1 MRLLPLVAI
10 PDPGAGPDD
19 FFSWRFLELVAGNLA
34 PGIVP
39 ALVALAVGL
48 LLTPLTIWA
57 ARRVGFLAQ
66 PNRERDIHKR
76 PIPYGGGLAMFG
88 AFAVAALVAMRLV
101 PDVAKDVD
109 VPGLLL
115 LSGVTA
121 ALYVI
126 DDRWGIHALVKLALQ
141 AAIAVAAVK
150 VFHFEIGFLLVLPP
164 PFPQVHELGLF
175 ILPITVFWIL
185 GMQNT
190 VNLLDGV
197 DGLAAGVVA
206 VTAVVLLVASAGRQ
220 PGIVALSAALAGA
233 CVAFLFFN
241 FNPARIFM
249 GDSGAYWLGM
259 ALALLSVA
267 GVAKVAI
274 AAAIAVPVL
283 AMGIP
288 IADTALSIVRR
299 RLNGQS
305 FTHADAKHIHHLLLE
320 AGLTQ
325 RQTCILFYCAS
336 GILGAVGLTVFGH
349 RKVLVVVIVLMVVVL
364 STALGERLRTSGQ
377 RLPVPFGRVVREL
390 LVGR

>member
-1 MRLLPLVAI
+1 MLPLSTLTIV
-10 PDPGAGPDD
+10 DTNAGPDQ
-19 FFSWRFLELVAGNLA
+19 FFSWQFLQVVASNLA
-34 PGIVP
+34 PGLGP
-39 ALVALAVGL
+39 ALVALVASVV
-48 LLTPLTIWA
+48 LTAATIWV
-57 ARRVGFLAQ
+57 ARRVGFVAH
-66 PNRERDIHKR
+66 PNRERDIHTR
-76 PIPYGGGLAMFG
+76 PIPYGGGVAMFL
-88 AFAVAALVAMRLV
+88 AFALACLLFLRSDATVN
-101 PDVAKDVD
+101 

-115 LSGVTA
+115 LCGLTA
-121 ALYVI
+121 ALYTV
-126 DDRWGIHALVKLALQ
+126 DDRRGIHPLVKLVLQ
-141 AAIAVAAVK
+141 ALIAVAAVQ
-150 VFHFEIGFLLVLPP
+150 FFGFKIQFILLPLV
-164 PFPQVHELGLF
+164 QIHNLGLL
-175 ILPITVFWIL
+175 ILPVTVFWIL

-220 PGIVALSAALAGA
+220 PDVVVLAAALAGVCA
-233 CVAFLFFN
+233 GFLVFN

-249 GDSGAYWLGM
+249 GDSGAYWLGL

-274 AAAIAVPVL
+274 AAAVAVPLL
-283 AMGIP
+283 AMAIP

-299 RLNGQS
+299 RLNGQKA
-305 FTHADAKHIHHLLLE
+305 FHADAKHIHHLLLQ

-349 RKVLVVVIVLMVVVL
+349 RKILAVAIVLMVVVL
-364 STALGERLRTSGQ
+364 STALGDRLRTAGARIQ
-377 RLPVPFGRVVREL
+377 VPFGTVVREL

>member
-1 MRLLPLVAI
+1 LLPLIAI
-10 PDPGAGPDD
+10 VDPAAGPDD
-19 FFSWRFLELVAGNLA
+19 FFSWRFLELVASNLA

-39 ALVALAVGL
+39 ALVALGAGL
-48 LLTPLTIWA
+48 ALTPAAIWV
-57 ARRVGFLAQ
+57 ARRTGFLAQ
-66 PNRERDIHKR
+66 PRRDRDIHTK

-88 AFAVAALVAMRLV
+88 AFAAGCLVAVQLH
-101 PDVAKDVD
+101 PDLGRAVD
-109 VPGLLL
+109 VRALLL
-115 LSGVTA
+115 LCGLTA
-121 ALYVI
+121 VIYVI

-150 VFHFEIGFLLVLPP
+150 LFGFEIQFLLVLPA
-164 PFPQVHELGLF
+164 PFPQVHDLGLL
-175 ILPITVFWIL
+175 ITPITVFWIL

-220 PGIVALSAALAGA
+220 PEIVALAAALAGA

-305 FTHADAKHIHHLLLE
+305 FHHADAKHIHHLVLE

-349 RKVLVVVIVLMVVVL
+349 RKILVVVIVLMVVVL
-364 STALGERLRTSGQ
+364 STALGERLRASGP
-377 RLPVPFGRVVREL
+377 RVPVPFGRVVREL